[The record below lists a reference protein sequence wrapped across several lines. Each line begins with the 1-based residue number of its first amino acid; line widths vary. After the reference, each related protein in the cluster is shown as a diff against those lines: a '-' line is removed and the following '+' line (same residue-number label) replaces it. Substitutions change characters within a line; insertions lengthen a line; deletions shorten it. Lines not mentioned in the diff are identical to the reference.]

1 MKFNYFYG
9 SESEQYS
16 FIRIPRIMIL
26 GEMYRDL
33 STEAKFLYAVLL
45 DRMSLSM
52 KNNWYDE
59 KRRAYIIYQIEEIKE
74 DLGFTKK
81 KAMDVLAE
89 LEEFGLLEKKRRGHG
104 LPNILYVKNFIPQP
118 EAEDPLEETIDL
130 NEEAQAKQEAEVP
143 ETSTVILDGA
153 DDFSSGS
160 RQMAC
165 VRFSQIDTS
174 GKLIR
179 LSRSSRTDTSDRP
192 IRLSRSSETD
202 TSDRSI
208 QVSRSSDSELQEV
221 PKLELQEVSDSGLQ
235 EVPESVSLKNQNN
248 MNHTYGNYTESHRFL
263 SAGDAMRRE
272 EGRFEATGDDKAEAY
287 REVIRENISYAA
299 LVHDKPNEINHI
311 DGIVDLM
318 TEIMLCQQKE
328 ILIASSW
335 YPAETVKNRFMK
347 LDINAIKYVIL
358 CLEKNTT
365 EIRNYKKYMLAAL
378 FNAPSTISGYY
389 QSQVLHD
396 NPQYAKK

>member
-1 MKFNYFYG
+1 
-9 SESEQYS
+9 
-16 FIRIPRIMIL
+16 
-26 GEMYRDL
+26 
-33 STEAKFLYAVLL
+33 
-45 DRMSLSM
+45 
-52 KNNWYDE
+52 
-59 KRRAYIIYQIEEIKE
+59 
-74 DLGFTKK
+74 
-81 KAMDVLAE
+81 
-89 LEEFGLLEKKRRGHG
+89 
-104 LPNILYVKNFIPQP
+104 
-118 EAEDPLEETIDL
+118 
-130 NEEAQAKQEAEVP
+130 
-143 ETSTVILDGA
+143 
-153 DDFSSGS
+153 
-160 RQMAC
+160 
-165 VRFSQIDTS
+165 
-174 GKLIR
+174 
-179 LSRSSRTDTSDRP
+179 
-192 IRLSRSSETD
+192 
-202 TSDRSI
+202 
-208 QVSRSSDSELQEV
+208 
-221 PKLELQEVSDSGLQ
+221 
-235 EVPESVSLKNQNN
+235 
-248 MNHTYGNYTESHRFL
+248 
-263 SAGDAMRRE
+263 MRRE

-378 FNAPSTISGYY
+378 FNAPSTIIGYY